1 MSETIV
7 SPLKI
12 PHPDRISVHNATGA
26 KIEAGSVVRLT
37 GSETDG
43 VPNIEKTTGKDQ
55 VPIGVTY
62 EDIEDGK
69 KGVVLVRGVVEVIVN
84 KDVTQGAWAGLST
97 VAGRVEDLDL
107 SPLAPSA
114 GATVSRVR
122 GIVGI
127 FIGGAG
133 TQVAGDKVRV
143 LLMQNMYLDSST
155 GT

>member
-37 GSETDG
+37 GTETDG
-43 VPNIEKTTGKDQ
+43 VPNIEKTDGLHE

-69 KGVVLVRGVVEVIVN
+69 KGVVLVRGIVEVIVN
-84 KDVTQGAWAGLST
+84 ADVTQGAWAGLST
-97 VAGRVEDLDL
+97 VPGRVENLEAG
-107 SPLAPSA
+107 PLTPGA
-114 GATVSRVR
+114 GATVSKTR

-133 TQVAGDKVRV
+133 AQSPGDKVR
-143 LLMQNMYLDSST
+143 LLLNQGMYFDSST